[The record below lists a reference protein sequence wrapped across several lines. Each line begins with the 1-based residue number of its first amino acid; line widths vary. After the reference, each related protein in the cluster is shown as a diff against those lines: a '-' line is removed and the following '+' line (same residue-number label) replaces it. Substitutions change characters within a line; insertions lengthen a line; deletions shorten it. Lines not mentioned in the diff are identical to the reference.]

1 MRCIGLKFKLRNEE
15 GLGRIIRSLT
25 EQIRPIIVD
34 LNLESIWAIHGEE
47 QHAYTQP
54 LCLLIPL
61 PIDEVDD
68 FKG

>member
-1 MRCIGLKFKLRNEE
+1 MQVQVAIYKFGQLFPYDQHTFF
-15 GLGRIIRSLT
+15 L
-25 EQIRPIIVD
+25 
-34 LNLESIWAIHGEE
+34 AIHGEE